1 MSRFVFRQT
10 RLCGSMNLSL
20 SLYLSL
26 SCNRTFRLS
35 GCHLFTRD
43 PIQSRCY
50 FTRGRNR
57 AKGRVH
63 SPTRSPGE
71 IGVANEKK
79 GEGGEAEKE
88 EEDIYIHTHTQSIVQ
103 FWLKLATW
111 PTSRTVTK
119 RALSLHLSPRL
130 IVTSRGCRCP
140 IVAKIKLRCLWF
152 RGYCRRVWSV
162 LDRRDRADKAATTG
176 R

>member
-1 MSRFVFRQT
+1 MRIDET
-10 RLCGSMNLSL
+10 L

-79 GEGGEAEKE
+79 KGEGGEAEKE
-88 EEDIYIHTHTQSIVQ
+88 EEDIYIYAHTHTKHCSI
-103 FWLKLATW
+103 LIKARNLADIANRDE
-111 PTSRTVTK
+111 TSP
-119 RALSLHLSPRL
+119 LSPFVATFDCDVARL
-130 IVTSRGCRCP
+130 PLPHCRENKVTMLMISG
-140 IVAKIKLRCLWF
+140 LL
-152 RGYCRRVWSV
+152 
-162 LDRRDRADKAATTG
+162 
-176 R
+176 